1 MGEER
6 LKQEIMRN
14 KLWMLIAGIILGL
27 LSAGVIL
34 LVSRPPQGAA
44 ILLRPPPTQVP
55 LIVYVTGAVSE
66 PGVYSLPIN
75 SRVEDAI
82 HKAGGMTKEANSCS
96 LNLAANLQDGSQ
108 IHVPLKS
115 EPAILGSGVTFSSGV
130 DKSGEK
136 QLISTTSSYPIN
148 INTASQIE
156 LENLPGIGPVT
167 AQKIIEYRQENE
179 FLIIED
185 LQKVSG
191 IGPATFEKLKDL
203 ITVDGEK

>member
-1 MGEER
+1 
-6 LKQEIMRN
+6 
-14 KLWMLIAGIILGL
+14 MLLAGIIIGL

-82 HKAGGMTKEANSCS
+82 QKAGGMTEEANSNAV
-96 LNLAANLQDGSQ
+96 NLATTLQDGLQ

-115 EPAILGSGVTFSSGV
+115 EPAILGSGVTSSSEREEG
-130 DKSGEK
+130 GEK
-136 QLISTTSSYPIN
+136 QTGSTTISYPIN
-148 INTASQIE
+148 INTASQAE

-191 IGPATFEKLKDL
+191 IGPATFEKLKEL